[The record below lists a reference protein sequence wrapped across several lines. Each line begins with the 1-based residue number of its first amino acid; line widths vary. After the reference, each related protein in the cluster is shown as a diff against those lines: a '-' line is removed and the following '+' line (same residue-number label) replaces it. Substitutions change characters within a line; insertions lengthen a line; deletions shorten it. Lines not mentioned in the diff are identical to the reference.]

1 MQRLTQGFDNVLWEV
16 AGGRNNQRVS
26 FRVHYQSQIKI
37 PRVRHFLSMYARWF
51 YVDNRNKA
59 KQKIKRIV

>member
-1 MQRLTQGFDNVLWEV
+1 MFYGEV
-16 AGGRNNQRVS
+16 AGGRNNQRIS

-51 YVDNRNKA
+51 YMYVDNRNKA
-59 KQKIKRIV
+59 KQKIKHII